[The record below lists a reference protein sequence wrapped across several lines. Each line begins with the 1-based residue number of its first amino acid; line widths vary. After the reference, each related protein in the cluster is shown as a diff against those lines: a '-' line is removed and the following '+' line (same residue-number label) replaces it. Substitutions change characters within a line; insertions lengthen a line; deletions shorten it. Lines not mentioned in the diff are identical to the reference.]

1 MLPHFAQI
9 LADFL
14 VSRAGVITIC
24 VLIVAVFLFLC
35 YRFLRDLNPLSE
47 ELNKALNLVTAQ
59 PSMSDFSTCLQDF
72 SNEIESYKTLGP
84 FWREFYETLIFPQS
98 QDKDQSIR
106 NTKEVAS
113 CFNEST
119 ILAPNI
125 DLPYYAAVPNYLT
138 GFGIL
143 GTFMGLVAGI
153 YRASQGLA
161 SSDAEELRHA
171 LEGLLGGASMAFW
184 TSIVGLATSIL
195 FSWFEKRQLHGVRRL
210 ITRWNDELERR
221 IKRITHEDLAGLQ
234 LQELRKQSDF
244 LEEFTTHIAYNIA
257 GALGDKMND
266 RLVPALE
273 QLTHAVEEMR
283 DHRNQTNTEMLVE
296 IVREFKNTL
305 TANAGEEMQ
314 ALSHSLEKMNNSL
327 RPLLQEMADVHKQFK
342 DASQAIST
350 HIMESYK
357 SGSEEFAKC
366 VVDTMNHVRTAT
378 GELGE
383 LLSNQ
388 LRLTFEQGRREFE
401 ALMGLFAE
409 RLHDLEKAGQTF
421 RTVLNDAEI
430 TLKGLKEAVEHVN
443 DLSQK
448 FASVSEHLSDVSTR
462 MQRIAQ
468 ETGHTHASLQ
478 SLAAKVNDGL
488 NQFYQVQ
495 ETIKNQWHS
504 YLSRFEN
511 VDAAL
516 NRVFI
521 ILTNGLES
529 FAANTKDYVKALDEH
544 TGQITTSFGGA
555 VKELQ
560 EAIEELNEAL
570 NSRRQPS

>member
-1 MLPHFAQI
+1 M

-14 VSRAGVITIC
+14 VSGAGVITIC
-24 VLIVAVFLFLC
+24 VFIFAVFLFLRD
-35 YRFLRDLNPLSE
+35 RFVRQLNPLTD
-47 ELNKALNLVTAQ
+47 ELNEALNLVTSQ

-72 SNEIESYKTLGP
+72 SDQLETYKTLRP
-84 FWREFYETLIFPQS
+84 LWREFYETLVFPQS
-98 QDKDQSIR
+98 GDKDQSIR

-113 CFNEST
+113 CFNENT

-125 DLPYYAAVPNYLT
+125 DLALYGAVPNYLT
-138 GFGIL
+138 CLGIL
-143 GTFMGLVAGI
+143 GTFLGLVAGI
-153 YRASQGLA
+153 YRAGQGLA

-184 TSIVGLATSIL
+184 TSIVGLVASLL

-210 ITRWNDELERR
+210 ITRWNEELERR
-221 IKRITHEDLAGLQ
+221 IKRITHEDLAGRQ
-234 LQELRKQSDF
+234 LQELRNQSEF
-244 LEEFTTHIAYNIA
+244 LEEFTTQIAYNIA
-257 GALGDKMND
+257 DALGDKMND

-273 QLTHAVEEMR
+273 RLTHAVEEMR
-283 DHRNQTNTEMLVE
+283 DHRYQTNTEMLLQV
-296 IVREFKNTL
+296 VQEFKTSL
-305 TANAGEEMQ
+305 MANAGEEMQ

-327 RPLLQEMADVHKQFK
+327 RPLLLEMADVQNQLK

-366 VVDTMNHVRTAT
+366 MLETMNHVRTGT

-401 ALMGLFAE
+401 NLMGLFSE
-409 RLHDLEKAGQTF
+409 RLYDLEKAGQTF
-421 RTVLNDAEI
+421 QTVLNGAEN
-430 TLKGLKEAVEHVN
+430 TLKGLNEAVEHVN
-443 DLSQK
+443 DLPQK
-448 FASVSEHLSDVSTR
+448 FASVSEQLSNVSSR
-462 MQRIAQ
+462 MQRIAE
-468 ETGHTHASLQ
+468 ETGHTHRSLQ
-478 SLAAKVNDGL
+478 SLATKLSDGL
-488 NQFYQVQ
+488 NHFYQVHG
-495 ETIKNQWHS
+495 TLKNQWYS

-516 NRVFI
+516 NRVFT
-521 ILTNGLES
+521 ILTSGLES
-529 FAANTKDYVKALDEH
+529 FAAKTQNYLKALDEH
-544 TGQITTSFGGA
+544 TAQITTSIGGA

-570 NSRRQPS
+570 NSQKQPS